1 MWGETR
7 VALQLVFPPLLQV
20 VRADADDGITVEWPV
35 VPVARPGTVVYC
47 TVAGDAPHLNVFSG
61 TCKRPGSNARWKNAT
76 EVGDTPENTRDSAR
90 CHSSERGPT
99 WCRLCTMGWVTC
111 KGLAMDTEEW
121 LSVVVRA
128 RGSRERPEA
137 KLIWSWP
144 PPPPCEPDFCKSITW
159 AIDRPADRGI
169 EANEARVGTSPD
181 ARTWPT
187 GI

>member
-7 VALQLVFPPLLQV
+7 VAPQLVFPPLLQV

-47 TVAGDAPHLNVFSG
+47 TEAGEAPHLNVFSG
-61 TCKRPGSNARWKNAT
+61 
-76 EVGDTPENTRDSAR
+76 
-90 CHSSERGPT
+90 T

-121 LSVVVRA
+121 PSVVVRA

-181 ARTWPT
+181 ARTCPT

>member
-61 TCKRPGSNARWKNAT
+61 
-76 EVGDTPENTRDSAR
+76 
-90 CHSSERGPT
+90 T

-181 ARTWPT
+181 ARTPT